1 MLSWHVLSEGKVH
14 YQHGHT
20 SLECV
25 ERRGTSCLKEKS
37 TISVDTRVLS
47 VLSVV
52 YVELAH
58 LV

>member
-1 MLSWHVLSEGKVH
+1 MSEGKVH

-52 YVELAH
+52 YVELAR